1 MPFLRWTESFPPRP
15 GPELP
20 PRRLEHDGLIDPG
33 RLPSTRSSTLR
44 SRDASLRSRLGLR
57 TSASHPFTRRG
68 VIPPCRGKNL
78 RDVLP
83 RAFSVCL
90 SAPLD
95 GVRKML
101 LADFCNRLTTR
112 APVDRLIPERGACA
126 SPTAAT
132 RRAETRERLRRQP
145 VFRRPGPRWSAL
157 DGAVPSFGIFD
168 HSHSLPVA
176 ERWGWSRGQTHGGGC
191 HLAAALSTA
200 CQVGEV
206 PLTLSV
212 APRALPDRVD
222 PTRFEAPRTAS
233 PAPSSKGAASSIQSA
248 FHRQVAPKES
258 RLRTTV
264 FGGNPPPVSRLCRR
278 GPGFRRAF
286 AAPMLSPGVARPDVG
301 SRGSS
306 PRVATGQTPPVDFC
320 NLLRS
325 ASTSDGSS
333 EPRAPRLWSPTC
345 AALFSSHRLSTAE
358 RIAGGGACYG
368 TANRDVT
375 GQGPALERF
384 AH

>member
-1 MPFLRWTESFPPRP
+1 MPFLRWTESFPPWP

-57 TSASHPFTRRG
+57 TSASHPFARRG

-168 HSHSLPVA
+168 HSRSLPVA
-176 ERWGWSRGQTHGGGC
+176 ERWGVERRADTQWWLPPRRG
-191 HLAAALSTA
+191 
-200 CQVGEV
+200 VV
-206 PLTLSV
+206 
-212 APRALPDRVD
+212 DRV
-222 PTRFEAPRTAS
+222 
-233 PAPSSKGAASSIQSA
+233 
-248 FHRQVAPKES
+248 
-258 RLRTTV
+258 
-264 FGGNPPPVSRLCRR
+264 
-278 GPGFRRAF
+278 PGWR
-286 AAPMLSPGVARPDVG
+286 
-301 SRGSS
+301 
-306 PRVATGQTPPVDFC
+306 
-320 NLLRS
+320 
-325 ASTSDGSS
+325 STSDTLCRT
-333 EPRAPRLWSPTC
+333 PRASGSCRPDSPRGTEDRFSRPLVKGCGLFDPERLPSTGC
-345 AALFSSHRLSTAE
+345 SQRVALAHDGFWWEPATGVSALPPRTRL
-358 RIAGGGACYG
+358 
-368 TANRDVT
+368 
-375 GQGPALERF
+375 PARF
-384 AH
+384 RRPDALARSG